1 MLPDKPILAPEEV
14 ARLDEAY
21 RNAVCNFSHN
31 LAGNPLFTLDRLKE
45 VASVLDTGNPKDA
58 EVRMGGDDIDAEF
71 DFADKSEGSV
81 ADAIDRLATTNR
93 WVMFGDLTR
102 VPGYAEIVAELTNTI
117 AGLIKPHGDEMIS
130 TNSFIF
136 ISSPGAFTPYHF
148 DAEHN
153 ILFHLVGNKKFAT
166 CPLGSPW
173 LSPEQQEVFF
183 ATNDNMLPWDPS
195 WEEAATIKRMNPGD
209 AIYVPY
215 KVPHWVENGDE
226 VSVSLSIV
234 WRTKECLYLDY
245 ATRFSALMRR
255 FGMTPAYDGSFPTG
269 VEAKSMAWRAMQRLG
284 LG

>member
-1 MLPDKPILAPEEV
+1 MLPDKSILTPEEV

-21 RNAVCNFSHN
+21 RNAICNFSHN

-58 EVRMGGDDIDAEF
+58 EVHMGGDDIDAEF

-102 VPGYAEIVAELTNTI
+102 VPGYAEIIAELTSTI
-117 AGLIKPHGDEMIS
+117 EAMIKPHGDEMIS

-166 CPLGSPW
+166 CPFGSPW
-173 LSPEQQEVFF
+173 LSPEQQETFF

-195 WEEAATIKRMNPGD
+195 WEEAATINRD
-209 AIYVPY
+209 AQLLQGGSSCCGGAR
-215 KVPHWVENGDE
+215 KV
-226 VSVSLSIV
+226 
-234 WRTKECLYLDY
+234 
-245 ATRFSALMRR
+245 
-255 FGMTPAYDGSFPTG
+255 
-269 VEAKSMAWRAMQRLG
+269 
-284 LG
+284 